1 MSELTQGLRFDVYER
16 VHLPEEVP
24 AIDELE
30 EIELV
35 PRIQVVQQGEQAILR
50 GQLLLSGVYRT
61 ADRSASA
68 QSMEHRIPVE
78 ITLPMNRIERLDDIS
93 VEIDNFDVDL
103 LSARTLNITG
113 VLSLSGI
120 RVESS
125 SEEEGEWKE
134 EPYTVVHRQEAQ
146 PTGDISPVLYLE
158 LDEEEDE
165 PQVEAGGERE
175 FDQATPYQDA
185 EAIAGQSID
194 PVEEAQSEPYAYAA
208 GWTQLGLASGTREEE
223 GNASFQQEEGTSRQD
238 AEANASFQQEEGTSR
253 QDAEANSSFQQEEGS
268 SRQDAEAAIEVLA
281 DSGGSSSP
289 FRAPIPPASEIPQVQ
304 HEERQSAFSALRNIA
319 GEIIPAEPEAAAVP
333 QEEDPAAVL
342 YGRPAAELPPVEET
356 DSEPQRAEA
365 EAAGGGDSASA
376 FAAEPFEKHEPLQE
390 QEKQELRIAF
400 GSKRSASPEEAGQEL
415 ASSLIG
421 SSRRER
427 EQRQAAERSRQSQE
441 SQLAAPA
448 EEVEWQSLF
457 LGRVSDEKPF
467 RKVRICIVQRE
478 ETLDLIADRYHLQA
492 RELALYNR
500 LADQGVA
507 EGQILYIP

>member
-61 ADRSASA
+61 ADRSA

-146 PTGDISPVLYLE
+146 STGDISPVRYLE

-165 PQVEAGGERE
+165 PQVEAGEERE
-175 FDQATPYQDA
+175 FDQAAPYRDA
-185 EAIAGQSID
+185 ETIASQSYD
-194 PVEEAQSEPYAYAA
+194 PVEEAQNEPYAYAA
-208 GWTQLGLASGTREEE
+208 GWTQLGSASGAREEE
-223 GNASFQQEEGTSRQD
+223 GNA
-238 AEANASFQQEEGTSR
+238 
-253 QDAEANSSFQQEEGS
+253 SFQQEEGS
-268 SRQDAEAAIEVLA
+268 SRQDAEAANEALA

-289 FRAPIPPASEIPQVQ
+289 FRAPIPPPSENPQVQ
-304 HEERQSAFSALRNIA
+304 REEQQSAFSALRSIA

-333 QEEDPAAVL
+333 QEEEDPAAVL
-342 YGRPAAELPPVEET
+342 YGRPAAELQPVEEADGRLAAELQPVEEADGRPAAELQPVEET
-356 DSEPQRAEA
+356 VSEPQRAD
-365 EAAGGGDSASA
+365 AAGGVDSAPA
-376 FAAEPFEKHEPLQE
+376 PAPVFAAEPFEKHEPLQE

-427 EQRQAAERSRQSQE
+427 EQRQASERSRQSQE
-441 SQLAAPA
+441 SQPAAPA

-457 LGRVSDEKPF
+457 LGRVSEEKPF
-467 RKVRICIVQRE
+467 RKLRICIVQRE

-507 EGQILYIP
+507 EGQVLYIP

>member
-146 PTGDISPVLYLE
+146 PTGDISPVRYLE
-158 LDEEEDE
+158 LDEEEDG
-165 PQVEAGGERE
+165 PQGKAGGERE
-175 FDQATPYQDA
+175 FDQAAPYRDA
-185 EAIAGQSID
+185 EAVAGQSYD
-194 PVEEAQSEPYAYAA
+194 PVEEAQNEPYAYAA
-208 GWTQLGLASGTREEE
+208 GWTQLGSASGAREEQE
-223 GNASFQQEEGTSRQD
+223 NASFQQEES
-238 AEANASFQQEEGTSR
+238 
-253 QDAEANSSFQQEEGS
+253 S
-268 SRQDAEAAIEVLA
+268 SRQDAEAENEALA
-281 DSGGSSSP
+281 DSGESSSP

-304 HEERQSAFSALRNIA
+304 REERQSAFSALRNIA

-342 YGRPAAELPPVEET
+342 YGRPAAELPALEEA

-365 EAAGGGDSASA
+365 EAAGGGESASA
-376 FAAEPFEKHEPLQE
+376 FAAEPFERHEPLQE

-400 GSKRSASPEEAGQEL
+400 GSKRSASIEEPGQEL

-441 SQLAAPA
+441 SQPAAPA

-457 LGRVSDEKPF
+457 LGRVSEEKPF

-507 EGQILYIP
+507 EGQVLYIP